1 MNSIKTKI
9 IALLMLIFMT
19 LSNIANVR
27 PSKTSIKMQTGI
39 QSAFI
44 KLKNDSLGQVQMIGI
59 ISGITLT
66 ISGFAT
72 LILGNYIIYAI
83 IAAVPALQSAS
94 YNSTRDAITT
104 YVGIVLPLF
113 GLVMMVSGFAL
124 ILVSL
129 GVLNYINRQ

>member
-1 MNSIKTKI
+1 MNSRIKSI
-9 IALLMLIFMT
+9 VILLTSIFMM
-19 LSNIANVR
+19 LSSIANKH

-39 QSAFI
+39 RSAFI
-44 KLKNDSLGQVQMIGI
+44 KIKNDSLGQVQMVGI

-94 YNSTRDAITT
+94 YNATRDAITT